1 MPFNVVKILLWQ
13 FCIAQ
18 EVLFNPAESATGAGA
33 CHSAVKYDVR
43 GSNVRPPRNKGHLLE
58 LLGNRFSFGECRLL
72 SRVQQTANEFNGFNA
87 ARNTPAASSTWEK
100 HATHATD
107 SSEFHAAKTNG
118 CSCLGVDLKSMDY
131 TPSNCRVTR
140 DNTPVIM
147 HVLLSQIFRI

>member
-1 MPFNVVKILLWQ
+1 MLSKFYSGNSALHRKYCSIQPKVQQAPALATALWNTTLG
-13 FCIAQ
+13 A
-18 EVLFNPAESATGAGA
+18 ATSVRRGTKVTYWNYSGTVF
-33 CHSAVKYDVR
+33 HSASV
-43 GSNVRPPRNKGHLLE
+43 
-58 LLGNRFSFGECRLL
+58 RLL

-87 ARNTPAASSTWEK
+87 ARSTPTASSTWEK